1 MEGPSLIRNYHKM
14 GKRKGAYPASSEVA
28 AAGDPNPSVRLV
40 LALLLLL
47 VIIAIAFVVWRR
59 ARNRGLHYEE
69 LESVELTRGK
79 NAEDERTPARTPP
92 REDSPAARTAAAA
105 AAPPTPEQEAPRPVA
120 REAPPVQYGPLELR
134 RREGAGAVH
143 CWQTLHPSE
152 FEVRGANYLRDG
164 KRLPSDQTSSL
175 LAVELFHAADTMY
188 NVAGRPGAPTA
199 SLAERATEHP
209 IRSVLVVNL
218 VIPAQEGVYQLVFYF
233 GVWAGDE
240 GSGHATLL
248 ERFCS
253 GSDAF
258 RNARFKLLPNVSE
271 GSWLV
276 KNGVGSTPAV
286 LGKTLRQR
294 FHRGE
299 SYFEV
304 DVDCNSSPAAGRVVS
319 LVKSYSKSLVVDLA
333 FVIEAQSV
341 AELPERVIG
350 CGRLARIELT
360 EDRIPSFEAH
370 SAV

>member
-1 MEGPSLIRNYHKM
+1 MEGPSLIRNYHNM
-14 GKRKGAYPASSEVA
+14 GKRKGGYSASTEEAS
-28 AAGDPNPSVRLV
+28 AGDPNPTARLV

-47 VIIAIAFVVWRR
+47 VIMSIAFFVWRR
-59 ARNRGLHYEE
+59 ARNRGPHYEE

-79 NAEDERTPARTPP
+79 DAEEERTPARTPP
-92 REDSPAARTAAAA
+92 REDSPAARS
-105 AAPPTPEQEAPRPVA
+105 AAPPPPPPDQEAPRAVA
-120 REAPPVQYGPLELR
+120 REAPAVQYGPLELR
-134 RREGAGAVH
+134 RREGGGGLH

-164 KRLPSDQTSSL
+164 KKLPSDQTSSL
-175 LAVELFHAADTMY
+175 LAVELFQSADIVY

-199 SLAERATEHP
+199 SLAARATEHP

-258 RNARFKLLPNVSE
+258 RNARFKILPNVSE

-276 KNGVGSTPAV
+276 KNGVGNTPAL
-286 LGKTLRQR
+286 LGKTLKQR

-299 SYFEV
+299 GYFEV

-319 LVKSYSKSLVVDLA
+319 LVKSYAKSLVVDLA
-333 FVIEAQSV
+333 FVIEAQS
-341 AELPERVIG
+341 ASELPERVIG
-350 CGRLARIELT
+350 CGRLAHLELT
-360 EDRIPSFEAH
+360 EARIPSFEAQ
-370 SAV
+370 SAA